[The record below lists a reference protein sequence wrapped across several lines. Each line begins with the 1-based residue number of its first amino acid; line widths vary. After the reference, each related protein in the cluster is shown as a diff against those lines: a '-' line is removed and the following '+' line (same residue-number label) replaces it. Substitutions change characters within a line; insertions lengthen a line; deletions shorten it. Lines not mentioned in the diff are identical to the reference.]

1 MYQAASG
8 AAFVSNLTLLN
19 RLGPS
24 CDVCYAYHA
33 GMALNG
39 VNLPLAYTGQEKV
52 YQKLYNKFGVSNKS
66 LAEYFGG
73 PAFLA
78 WNRGQGLLAWV
89 CQAPSSECHSR
100 VSMH

>member
-1 MYQAASG
+1 
-8 AAFVSNLTLLN
+8 
-19 RLGPS
+19 
-24 CDVCYAYHA
+24 
-33 GMALNG
+33 MALNG

-52 YQKLYNKFGVSNKS
+52 YQKLYNQFGVSNES

-89 CQAPSSECHSR
+89 CEAPVLNSIST
-100 VSMH
+100 SMHSDCSP